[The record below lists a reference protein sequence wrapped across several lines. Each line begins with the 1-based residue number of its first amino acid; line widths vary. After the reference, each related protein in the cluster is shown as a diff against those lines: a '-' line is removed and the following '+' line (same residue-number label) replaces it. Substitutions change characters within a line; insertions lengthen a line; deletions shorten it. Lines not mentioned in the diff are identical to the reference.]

1 MNRKGKVYFKENF
14 AGIIEETETGYRF
27 VYNDSYLS
35 DEQNSPIS
43 KTLPLSKHTFTSK
56 TMFPFFDGLIPEGW
70 LLDVAVDNWKLKAN
84 DRMGLLLACC
94 KDCIGAI
101 SIIPALTEGSE

>member
-1 MNRKGKVYFKENF
+1 MHRKGKVYYKEHF
-14 AGIIEETETGYRF
+14 AGVIEETETGYRF
-27 VYNDSYLS
+27 SYDKEYLS
-35 DEQNSPIS
+35 KEEKWPVS
-43 KTLPLSKHTFTSK
+43 KTLPLSEQAYSSN

-94 KDCIGAI
+94 KDCIGAV
-101 SIIPALTEGSE
+101 SVIPFKEEDDE